1 MRGFTLWPLS
11 WPFIFGIFIG
21 WNFLFGD
28 DEGTMTIKE
37 IEGQSV
43 VSVDAQKDPNLQEKL
58 KNVGIKLKNVGEDII
73 SIVIEEL
80 ETTTEG
86 DETNDQAQDI
96 EEEKE
101 TAISEREEIA
111 MEEDPEL
118 PTPTEEE
125 NQEPETGMKKL

>member
-1 MRGFTLWPLS
+1 MRWFPLS
-11 WPFIFGIFIG
+11 WPLIFAMLIG

-28 DEGTMTIKE
+28 DEDTMTIKG
-37 IEGQSV
+37 IEDQSSV
-43 VSVDAQKDPNLQEKL
+43 VLVDNQKDPTLQEKL

-86 DETNDQAQDI
+86 DETNVQTQDI

-101 TAISEREEIA
+101 TVISEGEEIA
-111 MEEDPEL
+111 VEEDLEL
-118 PTPTEEE
+118 PTPTEEK
-125 NQEPETGMKKL
+125 NQESKTGMKKL